1 MKPDSIKTGAM
12 KPIRSVL
19 FVCMGNICRSPMAEG
34 LLRHRLTERGLDDR
48 LRIDSAGIGGWHAGS
63 PPDPR
68 AVRVCAEYGID
79 IGAQH
84 ARTVCTEDYTEFD
97 LILCVDHDTLHTVDL
112 LQPAGASA
120 QIALLLD
127 WAGATAGV
135 GLLNA
140 EVPDPYQGGVED
152 FRRVFRLLDGVADG
166 LLARLQLSA

>member
-1 MKPDSIKTGAM
+1 VKPYSI

-63 PPDPR
+63 APDLR
-68 AVRVCAEYGID
+68 AIRVCAESGID
-79 IGAQH
+79 IGAQR
-84 ARTVCTEDYTEFD
+84 ARMVCTDDYMEFD
-97 LILCVDHDTLHTVDL
+97 LILCVDHDTLRTVDF
-112 LQPAGASA
+112 LQPAGTTA

-127 WAGATAGV
+127 WAGVTDGAGFP
-135 GLLNA
+135 NA
-140 EVPDPYQGGVED
+140 EVPDPYQGAIED
-152 FRRVFRLLDGVADG
+152 FRRLYRLLDGATGG